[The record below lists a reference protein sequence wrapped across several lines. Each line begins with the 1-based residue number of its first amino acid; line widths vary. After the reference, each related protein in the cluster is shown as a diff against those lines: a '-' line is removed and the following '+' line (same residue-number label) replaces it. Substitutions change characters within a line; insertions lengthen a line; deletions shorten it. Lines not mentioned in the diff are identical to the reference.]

1 MKKWCLFFALIA
13 FASMHVQ
20 AQDNGLQDKKG
31 QSQDDLDKENAD
43 ATEKQLTPE
52 QKKYEE
58 QKRKELEKKKKI
70 QEQNYIKS
78 QKANEKRLN
87 HSKTATRNKKKN
99 YVKTHGGKGR

>member
-1 MKKWCLFFALIA
+1 MKKWFLFFAFIA
-13 FASMHVQ
+13 FASTQIQ

-31 QSQDDLDKENAD
+31 QSQDDLDKLNSD
-43 ATEKQLTPE
+43 ATEQQLTTE

-58 QKRKELEKKKKI
+58 QKRKELDKKKKI
-70 QEQNYIKS
+70 QEKNYIKS

-87 HSKTATRNKKKN
+87 QSKTATRNKKKN